1 MTAAPAKFSFPF
13 EALTPIV
20 GKPTNTSLQLLQ
32 RQLFTNARA
41 VTSPR
46 GGGRHGHMAMLLTEA
61 DYVAR
66 TGVAFLIPEH
76 PGPAPIPPANA
87 TAAQI
92 AETLRVYNVAIAD
105 DDKYTRL
112 SAELTAQILAAV
124 NPSYLSALE
133 DPDFGFSDV
142 TPLAM
147 LTHLHTEYGTMTPE
161 ELEANRFALS
171 EPWNFDD
178 PIEDLWR
185 KIDNIKRVA
194 KLGKAPITD
203 VTAITLTL
211 AMIEK
216 TGLLATTTEKF
227 RLRPSADWTMEIFR
241 ADFKLGNQ
249 ERIRKLTAGSAGY
262 HGAHNVS
269 TVPHPLATPIATS
282 STSIPASAALVTPA
296 ATTPAANVVNLEGG
310 RMYYCWTHGLS
321 TNRNHTS
328 ATCLNKAE
336 GHKDDATAFRMRGG
350 NNTISAGRARRLPVP
365 T

>member
-1 MTAAPAKFSFPF
+1 MTSAPAKFSFPF

-66 TGVAFLIPEH
+66 TGVAFLVPEH
-76 PGPAPIPPANA
+76 PGPAPVPPANA

-92 AETLRVYNVAIAD
+92 AEALRVYNAAIAD

-112 SAELTAQILAAV
+112 SAELTAQIIAAV
-124 NPSYLSALE
+124 NASYLSALE

-147 LTHLHTEYGTMTPE
+147 LTHLQTKYGTMTPE
-161 ELEANRFALS
+161 ELETNRAALL

-178 PIEDLWR
+178 PIEDLW
-185 KIDNIKRVA
+185 KKLENIKRVA
-194 KLGKAPITD
+194 DLGKAPITD
-203 VTAITLTL
+203 VTIITLTL

-227 RLRPSADWTMEIFR
+227 RLRPLAEWTMEIFQ
-241 ADFKLGNQ
+241 AEFELGNQ

-262 HGAHNVS
+262 HGAHNATS
-269 TVPHPLATPIATS
+269 TVPHPLATPIAAAAS
-282 STSIPASAALVTPA
+282 SPATAAIVTPA
-296 ATTPAANVVNLEGG
+296 TATPVANVVNLESG

-350 NNTISAGRARRLPVP
+350 NNTISAGRARRLQIP